1 LKKQIFVFVALVL
14 FCSVLVVPFI
24 LNDHTGQGKTIS
36 EPESTQPTQITP
48 QPTIETSPQSS
59 PLPQNALQP
68 AEQSNPQNAPQVIV
82 ASSNRTL
89 SEAIGN
95 ATNYLQVTSE
105 PYAFLW
111 LNVAYRRFNISL
123 FSDSLQRYDQAILQ
137 TSPENQSALRV
148 FRRII
153 DYNNQLQEGD
163 LQSVTGQ
170 TDKLTVPALYCNRY
184 GLPSN
189 YVDTLV
195 KAASSQDYMVTHALL
210 ALIWINENGYS
221 FSMPAEYYEYLF
233 RANVGLIND
242 DAVVTDVELEA
253 AAFLS
258 LAGQS
263 SMVPIGFFKSVV
275 AAQKIDG
282 GWNVSNLS
290 TESSN
295 WHSSV
300 LALILLLHEQYPAR
314 LYPTMLAPATMV

>member
-1 LKKQIFVFVALVL
+1 MKKHIFVFVALVL
-14 FCSVLVVPFI
+14 FCSVLVVPFL
-24 LNDHTGQGKTIS
+24 LNDHTGQGTTTSK
-36 EPESTQPTQITP
+36 PESTQSPQVTP
-48 QPTIETSPQSS
+48 QPTIETSHQGSR
-59 PLPQNALQP
+59 LPENTLQP
-68 AEQSNPQNAPQVIV
+68 TQQSNPQTAPQVIV

-89 SEAIGN
+89 SEAIEN

-123 FSDSLQRYDQAILQ
+123 FSDSLQRYDRAILQ

-148 FRRII
+148 FRRIA
-153 DYNNQLQEGD
+153 DYNNPLQEGD

-170 TDKLTVPALYCNRY
+170 IDKLTVPALYCNRY

-189 YVDTLV
+189 YADTLL

-221 FSMPAEYYEYLF
+221 FSMPTEYYDYLF

-253 AAFLS
+253 AVFLS

-263 SMVPIGFFKSVV
+263 SIIPTGFFKSVV
-275 AAQKIDG
+275 AAQKIEG
-282 GWNVSNLS
+282 GWSVSNLS
-290 TESSN
+290 AESSN

-300 LALILLLHEQYPAR
+300 LGLILLLHEQYPDR